1 MFTPSLKY
9 FFCLDC
15 DDRPAPASPPISMI
29 KNDDVDNEAAGCS
42 KSFVQ
47 QNPFPVNSKKES
59 KLPFLSSRNKKLTL
73 FSEIEN
79 LLAELNLW
87 ETSLSDEKQQM
98 MDYYRQIQRG
108 NFFIFFVSFC
118 ILR

>member
-1 MFTPSLKY
+1 
-9 FFCLDC
+9 
-15 DDRPAPASPPISMI
+15 MI
-29 KNDDVDNEAAGCS
+29 KNDDVDNKAAGCS
-42 KSFVQ
+42 KSFEQ
-47 QNPFPVNSKKES
+47 QNPFLNSKKDS

-87 ETSLSDEKQQM
+87 ETSLTDEKQQM